1 MNEETKRIV
10 LKALLELDPEML
22 SAVVSDFIP
31 DSLINSAVK
40 KSLKLQKK
48 KEKVTFKQ

>member
-22 SAVVSDFIP
+22 LAVVSDFIP
-31 DSLINSAVK
+31 DSLINSVAK
-40 KSLKLQKK
+40 KVIEITEKK
-48 KEKVTFKQ
+48 KK

>member
-10 LKALLELDPEML
+10 LKALLELDPEVL
-22 SAVVSDFIP
+22 LAVVSDFIP
-31 DSLINSAVK
+31 DSLINSVAK

-48 KEKVTFKQ
+48 RKSNI